1 MRPALR
7 LTGFVVLLSVLHGAA
22 LTAENEPARSPLLLR
37 IRSYYGNLTGPYYW
51 TEVLVLTGGAV
62 SITASCGPDGRPI
75 YLRSTVGVLA
85 PPVYAA
91 LSQALS
97 ANRVGGQSGQC
108 GSSPR
113 GHVQWYDVTWFGR
126 NGRTSQFLLRAF
138 PNDCP
143 AAQLAIVQA
152 ILNALA
158 AREEV
163 PVPAG
168 FGDLADCNGG

>member
-7 LTGFVVLLSVLHGAA
+7 LTGFVVLLGALHGAVA
-22 LTAENEPARSPLLLR
+22 TAQDEPARSPLLLR
-37 IRSYYGNLTGPYYW
+37 IRSPYGNLTGPFYT

-97 ANRVGGQSGQC
+97 AHRVGVQSGQC
-108 GSSPR
+108 GSSPP
-113 GHVQWYDVTWFGR
+113 GHVQRYDVPGSAATAGPANSRSARFR
-126 NGRTSQFLLRAF
+126 
-138 PNDCP
+138 P
-143 AAQLAIVQA
+143 AAPP
-152 ILNALA
+152 
-158 AREEV
+158 RSRRSSR
-163 PVPAG
+163 P
-168 FGDLADCNGG
+168 F